1 MFRKI
6 LFYCEF
12 LFSGMGQQGG
22 GPVAGPGMGQQQ
34 NPNMQPSS
42 ALVAQLRQM
51 PNQQGMQQYQQHQF

>member
-1 MFRKI
+1 
-6 LFYCEF
+6 
-12 LFSGMGQQGG
+12 MGQQGG

-34 NPNMQPSS
+34 NQNMGQQASS